1 MRERAIC
8 TRPSS
13 PNTPGVRLSRMW
25 WQLSMGGASRIS
37 HSPSPRAGGAQRS
50 VADDELV
57 QRKAAELSMST
68 ADLDDQKDEE
78 SAVLDALLEDFLDKG
93 ADLRAPPA

>member
-1 MRERAIC
+1 
-8 TRPSS
+8 
-13 PNTPGVRLSRMW
+13 
-25 WQLSMGGASRIS
+25 
-37 HSPSPRAGGAQRS
+37 